1 MGHVMATIKDVAKIA
16 GVSIATVSRIL
27 NKKGNYTGETEK
39 KVLRIAGDLGY
50 TANLTAKSLKTGLT
64 GTIGIVINKFHLL
77 HYPLLLTTVVNV
89 LSKQGFTLEIIL
101 NARLGECARL
111 LNGGRFDGL
120 LITDID
126 SDGGALRSLIETGG
140 DFVFLG
146 GDINREDVN
155 LVEIDYFQGGYL
167 AAKRLLSLGHTE
179 ILFIEDN
186 EDLFYTREIKRGYLL
201 ALDENGIQYQEPLI
215 IRGGTGV
222 PISREMI
229 GFNAVK
235 NVIGEADF
243 SAILT
248 TDDKIAYGAMR
259 ASREESLQTPAN
271 ISIIGFGNMST
282 SEYLYPQLTTIE
294 IPVSQ
299 MGELGAE
306 ILINNIKRKDNIVK
320 RVKLKIQLVE
330 RESLAKKINPRRNVK

>member
-1 MGHVMATIKDVAKIA
+1 MATIKDVAKNA

-27 NKKGNYTGETEK
+27 NKKGKYTGETEK

-64 GTIGIVINKFHLL
+64 GTIGIVINEFHLL
-77 HYPLLLTTVVNV
+77 HYPLLLSTVLNV

-101 NARLGECARL
+101 NARLSECAL
-111 LNGGRFDGL
+111 LLSGGRFDGL
-120 LITDID
+120 LITDTD
-126 SDGGALRSLIETGG
+126 NDAGALRSLIQTGG

-146 GDINREDVN
+146 GDIDREDVN

-167 AAKRLLSLGHTE
+167 AAKRLISLGHTE

-186 EDLFYTREIKRGYLL
+186 EDLFFTLEIKRGYLL
-201 ALDENGIQYQEPLI
+201 ALDENGIQYQESLI
-215 IRGGTGV
+215 IPGDNRT
-222 PISREMI
+222 PLSREMI
-229 GFNAVK
+229 GFSAVN
-235 NVIGEADF
+235 NVIEEAYF

-248 TDDKIAYGAMR
+248 TDDKIAYGALR
-259 ASREESLQTPAN
+259 ASREESLKIPAN

-282 SEYLYPQLTTIE
+282 SEYLYPQLTSIE

-306 ILINNIKRKDNIVK
+306 ILINNINRKDNIVK
-320 RVKLKIQLVE
+320 RVKLKIQLIE
-330 RESLAKKINPRRNVK
+330 RESLVKKPTRQGNVK